1 MQAGFSRHR
10 LSTGFWVE
18 AVTKFAVQRL
28 AKHLDRYQRFH
39 PEDGQQ
45 VRINPTARRHI
56 PEVTSVRTASLS
68 SLGFVQIMLLDLNY
82 EFYNSFI
89 PHCDQISSGTDATAV
104 SWRSVGDLLQH

>member
-1 MQAGFSRHR
+1 M
-10 LSTGFWVE
+10 E

-56 PEVTSVRTASLS
+56 PESTSMRTASLS
-68 SLGFVQIMLLDLNY
+68 SLSFVSVFCANYAAGFQLRIL
-82 EFYNSFI
+82 
-89 PHCDQISSGTDATAV
+89 
-104 SWRSVGDLLQH
+104 